1 MSFVNLKLK
10 KKKGGNDAPEAVK
23 TSEGPSYSWGTRL
36 SLDKE
41 TIGKLGIDINKIK
54 VGENV
59 TASVKME
66 VVSVRQEVG
75 EGGYNSETIELQV
88 TDIDLGKFGKSA
100 SKEKL
105 ARFNAI
111 KNESPTQ
118 D

>member
-1 MSFVNLKLK
+1 MSFVNMKLS
-10 KKKGGNDAPEAVK
+10 KKKGGTDTLEAAVP
-23 TSEGPSYSWGTRL
+23 SSGPNYPWGTRL

-41 TIGKLGIDINKIK
+41 AIAKLGIDINKIK
-54 VGENV
+54 VGEKV
-59 TASVKME
+59 TASMKME
-66 VVSVRQEVG
+66 VFSVRQE
-75 EGGYNSETIELQV
+75 EGKEYNSEAIELQI

-105 ARFNAI
+105 DRYNAI

>member
-1 MSFVNLKLK
+1 MSFVNLKLS
-10 KKKGGNDAPEAVK
+10 KKKGGNNTLDVAVP
-23 TSEGPSYSWGTRL
+23 SSGPNYPWGTRL
-36 SLDKE
+36 SFGKE
-41 TIGKLGIDINKIK
+41 AIGKLGIDINKIK

-66 VVSVRQEVG
+66 VVSVRQEAG
-75 EGGYNSETIELQV
+75 KEYYSESIELQI

>member
-1 MSFVNLKLK
+1 MSFVNLKLS
-10 KKKGGNDAPEAVK
+10 KKKGGNKVPEAI
-23 TSEGPSYSWGTRL
+23 TSEGPDYSYGTRI

-41 TIGKLGIDINKIK
+41 TIGKLGIDISKIK
-54 VGENV
+54 VGDNA

-66 VVSVRQEVG
+66 VVSVRQEAG
-75 EGGYNSETIELQV
+75 KDYNSESIELQI
-88 TDIDLGKFGKSA
+88 TDIDMGKFGKSA

-118 D
+118 E